1 VRCHFT
7 HLFGLPRGSRSLGRV
22 GHGFIDG
29 GSVSSAEDLA
39 GGRRLTDDL
48 RFPSPRYRA
57 EKAGAA
63 PSAEQERQGSGEL
76 GRATHELQL
85 ALLDV
90 WIDSTEEEQRIAAIL
105 KRATAEI
112 QGLVE

>member
-1 VRCHFT
+1 MRCHFT
-7 HLFGLPRGSRSLGRV
+7 HLFGLPRGSRGLGRV

-29 GSVSSAEDLA
+29 GSASSAEGLA
-39 GGRRLTDDL
+39 GGRRLTYDL
-48 RFPSPRYRA
+48 RFPSPSYRA
-57 EKAGAA
+57 EKVGAA
-63 PSAEQERQGSGEL
+63 PSEQERQGSQEL
-76 GRATHELQL
+76 GRATHDLQL

-112 QGLVE
+112 QGVVD